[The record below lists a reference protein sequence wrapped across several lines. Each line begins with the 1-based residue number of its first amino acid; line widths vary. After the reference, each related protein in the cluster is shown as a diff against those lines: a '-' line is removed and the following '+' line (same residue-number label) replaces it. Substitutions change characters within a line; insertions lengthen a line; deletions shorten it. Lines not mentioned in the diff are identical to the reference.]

1 MKAGN
6 ETIAVIPATTN
17 PLITCFSTPMLSESP
32 RRVDSFCDRTAR
44 GRGLSL
50 GLIPFRAVG
59 ALRARDTEGLLP
71 VHRERGILL
80 TAHEL
85 SQRSLPVSLEL
96 LECGFELE
104 SLGREGR
111 IYACTLVWLAGVSPT
126 IGCPKRCSGMTTV
139 RWIELLLWPNT
150 MVLLVSSRHAAGRRI
165 Q

>member
-32 RRVDSFCDRTAR
+32 RRVASFCDRTAR
-44 GRGLSL
+44 GRGFSL

-59 ALRARDTEGLLP
+59 AVRARNTEGLLP

-85 SQRSLPVSLEL
+85 SQRSLPVPLEL
-96 LECGFELE
+96 LEFCGFELE

-111 IYACTLVWLAGVSPT
+111 ICMYTCV
-126 IGCPKRCSGMTTV
+126 
-139 RWIELLLWPNT
+139 
-150 MVLLVSSRHAAGRRI
+150 AGRAVANHWLPERLFRDDYFAVD
-165 Q
+165 